1 MKVPRGFTLTA
12 DHRPRVNDTNKLDQ
26 HYISI
31 TFVQPL
37 ITRDSRGDA
46 NWETNERSLWY
57 YWSSCLTILHGSLP
71 FSSYPFSDAQRSRFL
86 DTILRDTNHFSTNC
100 KSNIFHCYR
109 LFILEIMVL
118 VYFVFSTCI
127 GSWKSFDIF
136 FIYFW
141 TFHFFI
147 FNEIFRFLIFIF
159 FNQNIALRRRVF
171 FLVFF
176 FFK

>member
-71 FSSYPFSDAQRSRFL
+71 FSSYPFSDSQRSRFL
-86 DTILRDTNHFSTNC
+86 DILR
-100 KSNIFHCYR
+100 
-109 LFILEIMVL
+109 
-118 VYFVFSTCI
+118 
-127 GSWKSFDIF
+127 KSFFYELQIEYF
-136 FIYFW
+136 SVLSIIYFRNNGSRI
-141 TFHFFI
+141 FRILYVQKRFVKVFIFAYFLFFI
-147 FNEIFRFLIFIF
+147 FNEIFWYIHIYF
-159 FNQNIALRRRVF
+159 
-171 FLVFF
+171 
-176 FFK
+176 

>member
-71 FSSYPFSDAQRSRFL
+71 FSSYPFSDSQRSRFL
-86 DTILRDTNHFSTNC
+86 DISSRHESFFYELQIEFFSVLSIIYFRNNGSRIFRILYVQRFVKVFGYLLTFE
-100 KSNIFHCYR
+100 
-109 LFILEIMVL
+109 LFIF
-118 VYFVFSTCI
+118 YF
-127 GSWKSFDIF
+127 
-136 FIYFW
+136 
-141 TFHFFI
+141 
-147 FNEIFRFLIFIF
+147 
-159 FNQNIALRRRVF
+159 
-171 FLVFF
+171 
-176 FFK
+176 

>member
-71 FSSYPFSDAQRSRFL
+71 FSSYPFSDSQRSRFL
-86 DTILRDTNHFSTNC
+86 DILR
-100 KSNIFHCYR
+100 
-109 LFILEIMVL
+109 
-118 VYFVFSTCI
+118 
-127 GSWKSFDIF
+127 KSFFYELQIEYF
-136 FIYFW
+136 SVLSIIYFRNNGSRIFRILYVQKRFVKVFGYLL
-141 TFHFFI
+141 TFYFLFLMKFSDIYTYI
-147 FNEIFRFLIFIF
+147 FN
-159 FNQNIALRRRVF
+159 
-171 FLVFF
+171 
-176 FFK
+176 